1 MAASL
6 ACLALV
12 APAAS
17 AGPLPED
24 IDDYE
29 YEGSSLNPLVEKAL
43 SETEREGM
51 YVGLVTYLLQIF
63 EGVDSAS
70 SVGVDDSLKPW
81 GLH

>member
-12 APAAS
+12 APAS

-24 IDDYE
+24 IDDY
-29 YEGSSLNPLVEKAL
+29 GSSLNPLVEKAL

-51 YVGLVTYLLQIF
+51 YIGLVTYLLQIF

-70 SVGVDDSLKPW
+70 AVGVDDSLKPW